1 MKILPFICPS
11 STALDLAG
19 SASARGPR
27 PGHEVRCVGSTK
39 APMKSDR
46 RLQSVATHDFSDGW
60 VEPIAVFVPGGPTC
74 KCRLRRS
81 GTCFH

>member
-19 SASARGPR
+19 PASARGPR

-39 APMKSDR
+39 APMQSD
-46 RLQSVATHDFSDGW
+46 
-60 VEPIAVFVPGGPTC
+60 
-74 KCRLRRS
+74 
-81 GTCFH
+81 